1 MISGAVNTDLEATI
15 RLRLQGP
22 SGNEREIDATI
33 DTGFNG
39 FLTLPPDLVRELSLR
54 RIARGRAIVANGGEE
69 IFDICSVVVF
79 WDEDLRKVETT
90 CLNNAPL
97 VGMGLL
103 YGHDLLIHVE
113 EGGGVFIEPRDRGEA
128 H

>member
-1 MISGAVNTDLEATI
+1 MITGVVNSDMEAMI
-15 RLRLQGP
+15 RLRLEGP
-22 SGNEREIDATI
+22 TGTVREIDATI

-39 FLTLPPDLVRELSLR
+39 YLTLPPDLVRELSLQ
-54 RIARGRAIVANGGEE
+54 RIARGRAIVAHGGQE
-69 IFDICSVVVF
+69 IFDICRVTLF
-79 WDEDLRKVETT
+79 WDGDRRVVETT
-90 CLNNAPL
+90 SLKNAPL

-113 EGGGVFIEPRDRGEA
+113 EGGGVFIEARDHDDA